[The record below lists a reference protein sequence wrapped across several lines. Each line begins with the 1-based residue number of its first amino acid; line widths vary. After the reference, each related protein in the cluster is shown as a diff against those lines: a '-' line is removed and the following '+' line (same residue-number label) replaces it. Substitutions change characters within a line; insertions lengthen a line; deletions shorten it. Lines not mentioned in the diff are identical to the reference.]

1 MSAPIIPTDLEGRRG
16 LPLGIAGAGR
26 LGSAL
31 AGALAAAGYQDIRLA
46 SRTAA
51 RAEEAARALGVT
63 AVPLES
69 LADDCAL
76 VFLAVPDR
84 AIAGLAAGLP
94 WRAGQGVVHAS
105 GALGRDVLAAAHQQG
120 ALTGCL
126 HPLQTFPGAATREA
140 CAALFSGVTCGVEGE
155 FALGALIEAITVDLG
170 SHPVRLEGVDR
181 ALYHAAAVLVSNDV
195 VALMAASTRAWTL
208 AGLPADAARGA
219 LAPLLLAA
227 ASNVA
232 RLPLEQALT
241 GPVARGDA
249 ETVARHLR
257 ALAADGDLATA
268 YRALARELLRLD
280 LGHAPETT
288 AALRA
293 LLEAD

>member
-1 MSAPIIPTDLEGRRG
+1 MSAPIIPTDIEERIG
-16 LPLGIAGAGR
+16 LSIGIAGAGR

-31 AGALAAAGYQDIRLA
+31 AGALAAAGYRDIRIA
-46 SRTAA
+46 SRTTSRAA
-51 RAEEAARALGVT
+51 EVARTLGVT

-84 AIAGLAAGLP
+84 AIEGLAAGLP
-94 WRAGQGVVHAS
+94 WRAGQGVVHGS
-105 GALGRDVLAAAHQQG
+105 GALGRDVLAAAHERG

-126 HPLQTFPGAATREA
+126 HPLQTFPGGATRET
-140 CAALFSGVTCGVEGE
+140 CAALFRGITCGVEGE
-155 FALGALIEAITVDLG
+155 PTLGRMIEAITGDLG
-170 SHPVRLEGVDR
+170 AHPVRLEGVDR
-181 ALYHAAAVLVSNDV
+181 ALYHAAAVLVSNNV
-195 VALMAASTRAWTL
+195 VALMAAATRAWTL
-208 AGLPADAARGA
+208 AGLPADAARAA

-241 GPVARGDA
+241 GPVARGDT
-249 ETVARHLR
+249 ETVGRHLG
-257 ALAADGDLATA
+257 ALAADADLATA
-268 YRALARELLRLD
+268 YRVLARELLRLE
-280 LGHAPETT
+280 LGHAPETA